1 MKRLTF
7 VLRRLLLLAFVL
19 PAVSLIT
26 FTISRVIPG
35 DPVALMAGPTAN
47 PTTRAQLREAWGL
60 DQPLAVQYIIYLQRV
75 AQGDLGQS
83 FRSGRSVT
91 TDFIT
96 YIPATV
102 ELATAALLL
111 GTPFAVLGG
120 VTAAV
125 RRDTAW
131 DYLVRTIIGL
141 GISLPVFWFGV
152 LLIIVFSA
160 QLDWLPALGRL
171 TVDTPIPPTITG
183 LYTIDAL
190 LTGNF
195 NTLRDALLHL
205 VLPAFSLAITV
216 VAPIG
221 RITRTSMISALQQDY
236 VRTAYAKGAPPR
248 RAVYV
253 HALRNALLPVITSI
267 GLAYG
272 LLLGGA
278 VVTETVFS
286 WPGLGFYVANSI
298 LSLDFQP
305 VISFTLLSA
314 LVYVGINTLVDILYS
329 VLDPRV

>member
-1 MKRLTF
+1 MNRLMF
-7 VLRRLLLLAFVL
+7 VLRRVLLLAFIL

-60 DQPLAVQYIIYLQRV
+60 DQPLSVQYLMYLSRV
-75 AQGDLGQS
+75 IQGDLGQS
-83 FRSGRSVT
+83 FRSGRSVAS
-91 TDFIT
+91 DFIIYT
-96 YIPATV
+96 PATV
-102 ELATAALLL
+102 ELATTALLL

-120 VTAAV
+120 IMAAV
-125 RRDTAW
+125 RRNTAW
-131 DYLVRTIIGL
+131 DYLMRTIIGL
-141 GISLPVFWFGV
+141 GISLPVFWFGI

-171 TVDTPIPPTITG
+171 TVDTPIPIHITG

-195 NTLRDALLHL
+195 DTLRDALWYLW
-205 VLPAFSLAITV
+205 LPAFSLAITV

-221 RITRTSMISALQQDY
+221 RITRTAMISALQQDY
-236 VRTAYAKGAPPR
+236 VRTAYAKGVQPR
-248 RAVYV
+248 RAIYV

-286 WPGLGFYVANSI
+286 WPGLGFYIANSI

-314 LVYVGINTLVDILYS
+314 LVYVVINTLVDILYS

>member
-1 MKRLTF
+1 MM
-7 VLRRLLLLAFVL
+7 LLVFVL
-19 PAVSLIT
+19 PAVILIT
-26 FTISRVIPG
+26 FTISRIIPG

-47 PTTRAQLREAWGL
+47 SATRAKLREAWGI
-60 DQPLAVQYIIYLQRV
+60 DQPMAVQYLIYVKRV
-75 AQGDLGQS
+75 AQGELGQS
-83 FRSGRSVT
+83 FRSGRSVK

-96 YIPATV
+96 YIPATI

-111 GTPFAVLGG
+111 GTPCAVLGG
-120 VTAAV
+120 ITAAV
-125 RRDTAW
+125 RPDSAW
-131 DYLVRTIIGL
+131 DYLVRAIIGL

-152 LLIIVFSA
+152 LLILIFSA

-195 NTLRDALLHL
+195 ATLRDALVHL

-221 RITRTSMISALQQDY
+221 RITRTAMISALHQDY

-248 RAVYV
+248 RVVYV

-286 WPGLGFYVANSI
+286 WPGVGFYITNSI

-314 LVYVGINTLVDILYS
+314 LVYVVINTLVDTSYS
-329 VLDPRV
+329 LLDPRI